1 MKIKNWNRI
10 KTGTILIITWS
21 DIKSENS
28 WLKDDDAKN
37 YAPATCKDVGW
48 FVNDDELNIRLT
60 SSIADDGDK
69 NIVVIPKGT
78 IRDVKKISMR

>member
-21 DIKSENS
+21 DIKSESS
-28 WLKDDDAKN
+28 WLKDDDAKK
-37 YAPATCKDVGW
+37 YAPALCKDVGW